1 MLDILLWIIVLIIIL
16 GGISLAILSFIT
28 PYPKRSRKDFME
40 KIYSYKKGGEFDNL
54 LSENGSRIFTDP
66 KCYLS
71 IIIPAMNEQ
80 ERIGTML
87 QECTEYLTAR
97 SKKEKD
103 FTYEIIVVDD
113 GSRDDTSE
121 VAYTYA
127 MNNLRVLK
135 LAKNKGKGGAIRDGV
150 LHCGGKMILFA
161 DADGATK
168 FGGAIRDGVLHCG
181 GKMILFADADG
192 ATKFSDIEKLENKFK
207 EMVNDENEIDYTFPG
222 IVVGSRCHLEEE
234 SIAERSLFRTIL
246 MKGFHIIVYLLTVK
260 TVHDTQCGF
269 KLFSRAAAA
278 RLFPLLHIERWA
290 FDVEL
295 LYLAE
300 KLHYPISEVAVE
312 WKEVDGSKIVP
323 IWSWLQM
330 GRDIL
335 LIWIHYL
342 TGKWSVT
349 Q

>member
-1 MLDILLWIIVLIIIL
+1 
-16 GGISLAILSFIT
+16 
-28 PYPKRSRKDFME
+28 
-40 KIYSYKKGGEFDNL
+40 
-54 LSENGSRIFTDP
+54 
-66 KCYLS
+66 
-71 IIIPAMNEQ
+71 
-80 ERIGTML
+80 ML
-87 QECTEYLTAR
+87 QECTEYLSAR

-127 MNNLRVLK
+127 MHNLRVLK
-135 LAKNKGKGGAIRDGV
+135 LAKNKGK
-150 LHCGGKMILFA
+150 
-161 DADGATK
+161 
-168 FGGAIRDGVLHCG
+168 GGAIRDGVLHCG

-246 MKGFHIIVYLLTVK
+246 MKGFHVIVYLLTVK

>member
-1 MLDILLWIIVLIIIL
+1 MLDILLWIVVLIIIL
-16 GGISLAILSFIT
+16 GGIALGVLSFIT
-28 PYPKRSRKDFME
+28 PYPKRSRKEFME

-87 QECTEYLTAR
+87 QECTEYLSAR

-113 GSRDDTSE
+113 GSKDDTSE
-121 VAYTYA
+121 IAYKYA
-127 MNNLRVLK
+127 IHNLRVLK

-150 LHCGGKMILFA
+150 LHCGGK
-161 DADGATK
+161 
-168 FGGAIRDGVLHCG
+168 V
-181 GKMILFADADG
+181 ILFADADG

-246 MKGFHIIVYLLTVK
+246 MKVFHVIVYLLTVK